1 MPLKILNE
9 VEKMNQKMDEM
20 PDTFRKVSQGLNTS
34 DLLPL
39 TQRSSILEM
48 VKRRF
53 GVKPADMSLLES
65 HMLLM

>member
-1 MPLKILNE
+1 
-9 VEKMNQKMDEM
+9 MNQKMDEM
-20 PDTFRKVSQGLNTS
+20 PDTFRKVIQGLNAS

-39 TQRSSILEM
+39 TQRSSILEK

-53 GVKPADMSLLES
+53 GVKPADMSILES